1 VHSGHSQS
9 VEESLLEYLEVN
21 ANPSVQR
28 VFDDLR
34 VKFPSLTKPQL
45 VQLLSELAEQGKID
59 LDDMKPANVSL
70 GEYLRLW
77 NRNLW
82 FYASL
87 IISLFTLFLV
97 YVAPSQMPFLALR
110 WVFGSLFVLLIPG
123 YVALEA
129 LYPRKGVLTSFQ
141 RFTLGFGLSLALVP
155 LVVLILNY
163 TPYGIRLTPII
174 ISLTIL
180 TLGLTGI
187 ALARHYLSL

>member
-1 VHSGHSQS
+1 
-9 VEESLLEYLEVN
+9 LEYLTEN
-21 ANPSVQR
+21 ENPSVQR

-34 VKFPSLTKPQL
+34 VKFPSVTKPQL
-45 VQLLSELAEQGKID
+45 VDLLSELAEQGKID
-59 LDDMKPANVSL
+59 LDDMKSANVSL

-77 NRNLW
+77 DRNLW
-82 FYASL
+82 FYGSL

-110 WVFGSLFVLLIPG
+110 WVFGSFFVLLIPG

-129 LYPRKGVLTSFQ
+129 LYPKKGVINSFQ
-141 RFTLGFGLSLALVP
+141 RFALGFGLSLALVP

-163 TPYGIRLTPII
+163 TPWGIRLTPII

-187 ALARHYLSL
+187 ALARHCLSL